1 MKDIT
6 IFPIGYV
13 ENDNG
18 KASIHINQKYIP
30 AIKELDK
37 FSHVIVIWWAHESE
51 VFRNEVQLTCEP
63 PYGEGTP
70 ETGIFATRSEYRPNP
85 IAITTCHII
94 KVDMKKGIVEVGGLD
109 AFDKTPVLDLKA
121 YFPICDRVKNVQIAP
136 WLKDWP
142 DWLEDG
148 LKWWEEQGFFEEEI
162 EDQPAPKSKAVSIP
176 TTGRL
181 GRLAKLITEGA
192 GEEISSEIMNDWKTV
207 KTAKADKKAQWVE
220 TVMERLVQKIGKERA
235 RVILQECGRTCIK
248 GMSFIVKAA
257 KAAAKKKLT
266 PAQFV
271 DEMQKKYKGSS
282 FFELKDDHTI
292 IAGRYKCY
300 CMVKAAKKPFKENT
314 YCECGAGGM
323 QQFIEMELNKPV
335 EVEILESVISGGE
348 TCKFK
353 LTF

>member
-1 MKDIT
+1 MK
-6 IFPIGYV
+6 
-13 ENDNG
+13 
-18 KASIHINQKYIP
+18 
-30 AIKELDK
+30 
-37 FSHVIVIWWAHESE
+37 
-51 VFRNEVQLTCEP
+51 
-63 PYGEGTP
+63 
-70 ETGIFATRSEYRPNP
+70 TGIVK
-85 IAITTCHII
+85 IG
-94 KVDMKKGIVEVGGLD
+94 GID
-109 AFDKTPVLDLKA
+109 AFDKSPVLDLKA

-142 DWLEDG
+142 DWVEDG

-162 EDQPAPKSKAVSIP
+162 EEQPSTKSKAVSIP

-181 GRLAKLITEGA
+181 GRLAKLIMEGTS
-192 GEEISSEIMNDWKTV
+192 EDLSLEIMNDWSKV
-207 KTAKADKKAQWVE
+207 KTAKADKKAAWVE
-220 TVMERLVQKIGKERA
+220 TVMERLVDKVGKAKAKE
-235 RVILQECGRTCIK
+235 ILQECGRTCIK
-248 GMSFIVKAA
+248 GMNFIVKAA

-271 DEMQKKYKGSS
+271 EEMQKKYKGSS

-300 CMVKAAKKPFKENT
+300 CMVKAAKKTFKEST

-323 QQFIEMELNKPV
+323 QQFIQIGLNRPV
-335 EVEILESVISGGE
+335 EVEMLETVISGGK